1 MNYNNGFARDE
12 FLQYMFEEFPSAFE
26 NPFSRE
32 LLENVVDYGIKNKTE
47 SKNSLYYYLSGM
59 IPEVVPKDLIP
70 YIDKSLLTDEVL
82 CLVDEH
88 DLSGSDIGLTKD
100 NHLGEFNIPALMSAL
115 ENNAWYGAEP
125 IKVKFMAGE
134 DVITLE
140 GYTYEPIYEEFSST
154 SSISFNGKVLYG
166 IDSRN
171 VDAYKNEVY
180 NIGKFNTLDEAI
192 SYIKEQIKGREVVI
206 LSESSSIDEKIAS
219 ATDRSKQG
227 MSIDEIS
234 KDDVVLE

>member
-140 GYTYEPIYEEFSST
+140 GYTYEPIYEDFSST

>member
-140 GYTYEPIYEEFSST
+140 GYTYEPIYEDFSST

-219 ATDRSKQG
+219 ASDRSKQG
-227 MSIDEIS
+227 MSSDEIS
-234 KDDVVLE
+234 KDDVILE

>member
-32 LLENVVDYGIKNKTE
+32 MLENVVDRGINNHTV
-47 SKNSLYYYLSGM
+47 SKNSLYYYLSDM
-59 IPEVVPKDLIP
+59 LPEVVPKDLIP

-88 DLSGSDIGLTKD
+88 DLTGSDIGLTKD
-100 NHLGEFNIPALMSAL
+100 NHLGEFDIPALMSAL

-125 IKVKFMAGE
+125 TKVSFMAGE

-140 GYTYEPIYEEFSST
+140 GYTYEPIYEDFSST
-154 SSISFNGKVLYG
+154 SSISFNGEVLYG
-166 IDSRN
+166 VDSRN
-171 VDAYKNEVY
+171 VAAYKNEVY
-180 NIGKFNTLDEAI
+180 NIGKFDTLDEAI
-192 SYIKEQIKGREVVI
+192 SYIKEQIKGKEVVV